1 MPVVLDES
9 TEANPALTPAPAEAP
24 APEATPTHAAPA
36 DATPADATPTD
47 ATPTEPTPFDGI
59 PAPLRRAMLAHG
71 FVDLTAVQRAVLQ
84 PEARGRNL
92 RISSQTGSGKTVAL
106 GIVLAD
112 DLLDPTTCTGTRA
125 LVVTPTRELATQV
138 QGELRWL
145 LAGLS
150 HVRVEAVTGGT
161 DMIRERHALR
171 RAPTIIVATPGRLL
185 DHVRR
190 GSVDCKNVRHLVL
203 DEADRM
209 LDMGFREDL
218 EAIVEA
224 VPADRRSHLVSA
236 TFPAQ
241 VRRLADKVQVDAVH
255 LQGTELGAA
264 NDDIEHSAS
273 LVDRGDTYGAIVNA
287 LLLGQ
292 GERVLVF
299 VERRADTAELAD
311 RLTADGFAV
320 QALSGELSQSQR
332 TRALEA
338 FRSGVVD
345 VLVSTDVAARG
356 LDVPDISLVI
366 QVDLPKDPNDYTHRS
381 GRTGRAGRKGRSLL
395 LVPIRAQRHAAS
407 LLAAA
412 KVDVVWRPLPTADEI
427 HEALGERTRAL
438 VNARLGE
445 AASARSLAQA
455 AELLEGRDPA
465 QVVATLLQL
474 AAPKLPCAPK
484 QVRSVTADAGRRPA
498 VAAARAKHTRHTG
511 RFIRFS
517 INWGH
522 RKGATPSRLLSHL
535 CRRGE
540 IDSGLVGAIEIGPGS
555 ATFEVAE
562 SVAGG
567 FEQRVREPDRREPLL
582 RISRQESTG

>member
-1 MPVVLDES
+1 MIES
-9 TEANPALTPAPAEAP
+9 LAADPA
-24 APEATPTHAAPA
+24 
-36 DATPADATPTD
+36 
-47 ATPTEPTPFDGI
+47 I
-59 PAPLRRAMLAHG
+59 PNALHKAMVARG
-71 FVDLTAVQRAVLQ
+71 FLELTAVQRAVLA
-84 PEARGRNL
+84 PEAKGRNL

-106 GIVLAD
+106 GFVLAE
-112 DLLDPTTCTGTRA
+112 DLLDPEACVGTRV
-125 LVVTPTRELATQV
+125 LVVTPTRELAMQV
-138 QGELRWL
+138 RDELRWL
-145 LAGLS
+145 LAGLT

-171 RAPTIIVATPGRLL
+171 RAPTIVVATPGRLL

-190 GSVDCKNVRHLVL
+190 GTINGSNVRHLVL

-224 VPADRRSHLVSA
+224 VPPERRSHLVSA
-236 TFPAQ
+236 TFPPQ
-241 VRRLADKVQVDAVH
+241 VRRLADKVQVDALH

-287 LLLGQ
+287 LLLAQ

-299 VERRADTAELAD
+299 VERRADTAELSD

-320 QALSGELSQSQR
+320 QSLSGELSQAQR
-332 TRALEA
+332 NRALEA
-338 FRSGVVD
+338 FKGGVVD
-345 VLVSTDVAARG
+345 ILVSTDVAARG

-381 GRTGRAGRKGRSLL
+381 GRTGRAGRKGKSLL
-395 LVPIRAQRHAAS
+395 LVPIRAQRHAAG
-407 LLAAA
+407 LLHAA
-412 KVDVVWRPLPTADEI
+412 KVEVHWRPLPTADEI

-438 VNARLGE
+438 VNTRLAVP
-445 AASARSLAQA
+445 AAARSLAQA
-455 AELLEGRDPA
+455 AELLEGRDA
-465 QVVATLLQL
+465 AHVVATLLQL
-474 AAPKLPCAPK
+474 AAPALPCAPK
-484 QVRSVTADAGRRPA
+484 FVRSVSATDDKRRTAAT
-498 VAAARAKHTRHTG
+498 RAKHTRHTG

-540 IDSGLVGAIEIGPGS
+540 IDSGQVGAIEIGPGS
-555 ATFEVAE
+555 ATFEVADH
-562 SVAGG
+562 VAGG
-567 FEQRVREPDRREPLL
+567 FEQRVREPDQREPLL
-582 RISRQESTG
+582 RISRQEIAG